1 MVDTA
6 ATEAATVEASMAS
19 WEAAEVAAMAAT
31 TQEED
36 AAVVPTQLQEVAVA
50 TENLCYKIKILSKF
64 YQML

>member
-1 MVDTA
+1 
-6 ATEAATVEASMAS
+6 MAS